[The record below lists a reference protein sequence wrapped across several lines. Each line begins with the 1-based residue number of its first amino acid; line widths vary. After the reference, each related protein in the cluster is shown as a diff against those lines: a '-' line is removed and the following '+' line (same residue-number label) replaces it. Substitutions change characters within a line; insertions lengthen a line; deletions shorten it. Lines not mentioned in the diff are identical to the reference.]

1 MKLVAYGLF
10 APPAIQWLL
19 SSEPDVFAAV
29 QSFASDLAEPELTVA
44 GPPDPV
50 DERMAKKR
58 GEPAPLP
65 TVVLFMRKDFHHL
78 TGAPF
83 IEVACSDEHLVELTA
98 WQARRRARAH

>member
-1 MKLVAYGLF
+1 
-10 APPAIQWLL
+10 
-19 SSEPDVFAAV
+19 
-29 QSFASDLAEPELTVA
+29 
-44 GPPDPV
+44 
-50 DERMAKKR
+50 MAKKR

-65 TVVLFMRKDFHHL
+65 TVVLYMRKDFHHL